1 MELVAQQPP
10 GKLIMIGLRYREA
23 TKEYVWLPD
32 IETVNDNRV
41 LLLAREVFEQDFK
54 TVHGVVYG
62 TQLRRLPTI
71 PYTTW
76 GLLFRWQTHEPAN
89 YVLKMIRPQQPHTFK
104 GEFTNFTT
112 LLLYSFDH
120 HDDLEKEV
128 TPKIDISDID
138 GLSDI
143 PMIPGMDDSST
154 WLPDL

>member
-1 MELVAQQPP
+1 
-10 GKLIMIGLRYREA
+10 
-23 TKEYVWLPD
+23 
-32 IETVNDNRV
+32 
-41 LLLAREVFEQDFK
+41 
-54 TVHGVVYG
+54 
-62 TQLRRLPTI
+62 
-71 PYTTW
+71 
-76 GLLFRWQTHEPAN
+76 
-89 YVLKMIRPQQPHTFK
+89 MIRPQQPHTFK

-154 WLPDL
+154 RPPDLSMDNDDGVVPHQQVDTIVLPFLLVLLLPYNNIYKNNHLFQMTHRNQYRRSHLNRLHHQKIQTCHRNP